1 MGIQTTCI
9 GAYPKPDYINIA
21 SWSESDSATDRDSD
35 VRGFAYVSGEI
46 AQVSD
51 ELLDRATREAVADQV
66 ASGIDIPT
74 DGEQRRENYIH
85 YHCRHIS
92 GLDFDLLT
100 NKVHRNGAAIADLP
114 TITGEIEAS
123 GEHFLDR
130 DYERAQ
136 SFTDKPVKITVPGP
150 VTIIDTT
157 ANTYY
162 KNDRDLAF
170 DLAAALN
177 VEIQALAAA
186 GCRHIQVDEPLFVR
200 NLDYAL
206 DFGVECL
213 ERRFDGVPADV
224 RKIMHMC
231 CGYPGHLDDEDYLKA
246 DPAIYGLLAKALDE
260 SCIDQISIEDAHCHN
275 DLGLLERFLS
285 STVILGS
292 VAIATSRVETV
303 EEIAARLSAALEHID
318 RERLVAAPDC
328 GLMMLDRELAMSK
341 MKNLSEAA
349 QSI

>member
-1 MGIQTTCI
+1 MGIRTTCI

-21 SWSESDSATDRDSD
+21 NWSESESAAAADPEA
-35 VRGFAYVSGEI
+35 RGFTYVSGE
-46 AQVSD
+46 AVQVSD
-51 ELLDRATREAVADQV
+51 ELLDRATREAVQDQV
-66 ASGIDIPT
+66 ACGIDIPT

-85 YHCRHIS
+85 YHCRHFN

-100 NKVHRNGAAIADLP
+100 NKIHRNGAAIADLP
-114 TITGEIEAS
+114 TVTGKIEAS

-130 DYERAQ
+130 DYEIAQ
-136 SFTDKPVKITVPGP
+136 SCTDHPVKITVPGP

-157 ANTYY
+157 ANTCY
-162 KNDRDLAF
+162 KSERELAF

-177 VEIQALAAA
+177 VEILALAAA

-213 ERRFDGVPADV
+213 ERCFDGVPADV
-224 RKIMHMC
+224 QRIMHMC
-231 CGYPGHLDDEDYLKA
+231 CGYPGHLDDENYLKA
-246 DPAIYGLLAKALDE
+246 DPAIYGLLAKSLDE
-260 SCIDQISIEDAHCHN
+260 SSIDQISIEDAHCHN
-275 DLGLLERFLS
+275 DLGLLERFLN
-285 STVILGS
+285 STVILGG
-292 VAIATSRVETV
+292 VAIANSRVETM
-303 EEIAARLSAALEHID
+303 EEIAARLSEALQHID

-341 MKNLSEAA
+341 MKNLSQAA
-349 QSI
+349 QSV